1 LDLLLWAP
9 YRDERGYKMKSINYN
24 LAGVILL
31 VIMTI
36 INLSASAEY
45 YYCRSGQKPLMICDS
60 LIFIKFNP
68 LVPIPAYDIF
78 AESVAGID
86 ETYTSYP
93 AYRKFIVFH
102 VDDGYNMDSL
112 CGNLYQRPEV
122 LFAFPA

>member
-1 LDLLLWAP
+1 
-9 YRDERGYKMKSINYN
+9 MKSLHYYLIGAVLLALICTVN
-24 LAGVILL
+24 LPV
-31 VIMTI
+31 
-36 INLSASAEY
+36 SAEH